1 MGLPSLK
8 RVSFEDYPGAPDWF
22 RSFLEVLNPFL
33 NDVTT
38 QAATQTRQYA
48 TLTVETAA
56 TLDDTFANSRIR
68 VKNRLGSKPMEVRV
82 ARVTPK
88 SSGDSIT
95 SAVGV
100 VWDLLGTG
108 EIRILGLPGLNTSK
122 TYEVVLAIE

>member
-1 MGLPSLK
+1 MPRPSLK
-8 RVSFEDYPGAPDWF
+8 RVSFEDFAGAPDWF

-33 NDVTT
+33 NDVTSE
-38 QAATQTRQYA
+38 AAIETRQYE
-48 TLTVETAA
+48 TLTVNTAA
-56 TLDDTFANSRIR
+56 SLPDTFANSRIR
-68 VKNRLGSKPMEVRV
+68 VKNRLRSKPMCVWV

-88 SSGDSIT
+88 TSGDSLA

-100 VWDLLGTG
+100 VWELLGSD